1 MNVFPVKWVNWS
13 PLWCCDP
20 RQPPQQAASD
30 SWLAAF
36 LWQAVIEEG
45 DNGAGLGDTG
55 YPSMGTWTGT
65 SRPLNFQCTSLLI
78 TRGFNICSA
87 LLKAVSW
94 RMSNSIQ
101 ERMCMCVC
109 VCGHLENKVPALQ
122 LGRTRVPLRLVSI
135 ESRQEVGKI
144 QEGTEALWVPVY
156 QARLFSRTRFYCLG
170 FYLLKKIIFPYK
182 SPSSLVC
189 ATVSVSFLSLTLKHP
204 EFWPCWI
211 KGSELDSPAQHL

>member
-1 MNVFPVKWVNWS
+1 MSFLLNSWIEAP
-13 PLWCCDP
+13 CDAVIP
-20 RQPPQQAASD
+20 GSLHNRQLLED

-36 LWQAVIEEG
+36 LWQAVIEEA

-65 SRPLNFQCTSLLI
+65 SRPLNFQCTSLII

-101 ERMCMCVC
+101 ERTCMCVC
-109 VCGHLENKVPALQ
+109 VCGQLENKVPALQ

-135 ESRQEVGKI
+135 ESCQEVGKI
-144 QEGTEALWVPVY
+144 QKGAEALWVPVH
-156 QARLFSRTRFYCLG
+156 QARLFFQ
-170 FYLLKKIIFPYK
+170 
-182 SPSSLVC
+182 
-189 ATVSVSFLSLTLKHP
+189 
-204 EFWPCWI
+204 
-211 KGSELDSPAQHL
+211 D